1 VAAWL
6 SEKLLRGRGPDASGF
21 ESHRRGRIFSKE
33 RTSAGPWVCV
43 CLSGADG
50 RVGERRATLFRHH
63 REVSRVQIPGRMG
76 PSRGCLC
83 CSISCCV
90 VQKERVGVG
99 GREST
104 AHKRKKKER
113 KKQAERKVDQYGEKG
128 KANKKT
134 KKSTHNIK
142 TVRNVCLQLPNIMLL
157 SSLFVLNV

>member
-1 VAAWL
+1 MGVCVVFQGLTVGWV
-6 SEKLLRGRGPDASGF
+6 
-21 ESHRRGRIFSKE
+21 KE
-33 RTSAGPWVCV
+33 ERHSSDTTARSAGFKSQAGWAPPMDVCAAV
-43 CLSGADG
+43 FHVVLS
-50 RVGERRATLFRHH
+50 RK
-63 REVSRVQIPGRMG
+63 
-76 PSRGCLC
+76 RGW
-83 CSISCCV
+83 
-90 VQKERVGVG
+90 VGVG

-113 KKQAERKVDQYGEKG
+113 KKQADRKVDQYGEKG